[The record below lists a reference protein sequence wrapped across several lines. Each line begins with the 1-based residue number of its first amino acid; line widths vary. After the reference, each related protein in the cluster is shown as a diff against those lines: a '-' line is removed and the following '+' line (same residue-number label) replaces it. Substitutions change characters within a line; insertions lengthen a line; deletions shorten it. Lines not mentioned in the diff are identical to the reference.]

1 MSEIIKLENVIK
13 MTAGERRAVNGV
25 TLSIHNNERV
35 VIHGAPGSGK
45 TTLMRLIAGMER
57 PSSGKVFV
65 LDRAMDEM
73 NSDTAA
79 VFRNRTF
86 GILQRRCAF
95 MENMTVKENVALP
108 LLISGMPAAKRQR
121 AVKEQLKTLDL
132 RYAANARPS
141 QLSFLE
147 MQMVS
152 IARALISKPKI
163 LLIDDMAAEL
173 SEKDREK
180 IKGILH
186 SLLQPGEYTILEFSG
201 TESILMQAERTIAL
215 AYGIIQ
221 EEQI

>member
-25 TLSIHNNERV
+25 SLSIHNNERV

-45 TTLMRLIAGMER
+45 TALMRLIAGMER

-79 VFRNRTF
+79 AFRNRTF
-86 GILQRRCAF
+86 GILQRRCAV
-95 MENMTVKENVALP
+95 MENMTVLENVALP
-108 LLISGMPAAKRQR
+108 LVISGMPAAKRQR
-121 AVKEQLKTLDL
+121 AVKEQLKILGL
-132 RYAANARPS
+132 GYAANARPP

-152 IARALISKPKI
+152 IARALITRPKI

-173 SEKDREK
+173 SEKDGEK

-186 SLLQPGEYTILEFSG
+186 WLLQSGEYTILEFSG
-201 TESILMQAERTIAL
+201 TESILMRAERTIAL

>member
-25 TLSIHNNERV
+25 SLSIHNNERV

-65 LDRAMDEM
+65 LDKGVHEM

-79 VFRNRTF
+79 AFRNRTF
-86 GILQRRCAF
+86 GILRRRCAF
-95 MENMTVKENVALP
+95 MENMTVRENVALP
-108 LLISGMPAAKRQR
+108 LVISGMPAAKRQR
-121 AVKEQLKTLDL
+121 AVKEQLKILGL
-132 RYAANARPS
+132 GYAANARPS

-152 IARALISKPKI
+152 IARALIMKPKI

-186 SLLQPGEYTILEFSG
+186 WLLQPGEYTILEFSG
-201 TESILMQAERTIAL
+201 TESILMRAERTIAL